1 LIQERFED
9 WVGHGIFNVDG
20 EEWKHQRKVATAEFA
35 SSKLRDF
42 SVHVYRSEA
51 LKLIQ
56 VLSIAAKN
64 HQTVDLQ
71 VYCLFLRQGQFLQR
85 HMRFAQTDY
94 LFKIAWDAGF
104 VHEIDTGHNLQDWVW
119 CQRGILIT
127 IAPGGAICKS
137 L

>member
-51 LKLIQ
+51 LKLVQ

-71 VYCLFLRQGQFLQR
+71 VYCLFLRPTTVSSK
-85 HMRFAQTDY
+85 A
-94 LFKIAWDAGF
+94 
-104 VHEIDTGHNLQDWVW
+104 HEVCPN
-119 CQRGILIT
+119 
-127 IAPGGAICKS
+127 
-137 L
+137 